1 MRISTILLLFIISLS
16 AAQAQNSLRGRI
28 TDQTSQEGLIGAIIY
43 LPDLRQGASTNET
56 GNFQINNLP
65 QGRFL
70 VQVRLV
76 GYGSFIRTVEVN
88 GATTF
93 DIALAPSVT
102 ELGTVLVTG
111 VSASTEM
118 RRNPIPTNVVS
129 NKEMQQ
135 RASTNVIDAIARTPG
150 ISQITTGAAIS
161 KPVIRGLSNNRV
173 VTLNNGMR
181 QEGQQW
187 GDEHGV
193 EIDELSVDRAEI
205 IKGPGSIMYGS
216 DAMAGVINFIAADPV
231 EEGKIIGSYAGNY
244 QTNNHLIGN
253 SIMNAGNLDGFNWQ
267 TRLSQ
272 KLAGNYRNRYDG
284 RVYNTGFKELN
295 LNGYVGVNKSWGFSH
310 LNFSTFNQRLGLTE
324 GERDPLGNFL
334 KVGEIDGEEAE
345 VPVTNDDLEGY
356 SIEEP
361 NQKVNHLRFALQN
374 NIIVGASR
382 FTLNLDWQRNK
393 RREFGHEHGH
403 EEEEPE
409 PVTEVHSDEDPS
421 LFFDLQTMGYDLK
434 YFLPDAGNWKTT
446 FGLSGMRQTNQNRGL
461 EFLIPEYRL
470 LDMGFFGF
478 TQYNTQ
484 NLHLS
489 GGLRFDRRTINSD
502 VLYLNDHAEPTADP
516 AEIAQ
521 TKFIGF
527 KRNFSNVSGSAG
539 ATYDF
544 SDKLA
549 GKLNVARGY
558 RAPNIAEL
566 ASNGRHEGTIR
577 YEIGNPDLNPETSLQ
592 LDAGLSLNTE
602 HITLDVNAF
611 YNRIQNYI
619 FPEKLAS
626 VLGGDSISD
635 PEDPAATFKYVQG
648 DARLFG
654 GEISIDVHPHPL
666 DWLHFQNSF
675 SLVRGIQSN
684 QPDSTRNL
692 PFIPAPRLQSE
703 IRLNFASRHNLIRNW
718 FTRLEVEHYF
728 NQNKAYTAF
737 GTETPTPGY
746 TLVNL
751 GAGLDVANGT
761 SSTLFSVYLA
771 ANNIFDRAYQSHLS
785 RLKYAAV
792 NEATGR
798 RGVFNLGRNI
808 SLKVI
813 VPLSFRK

>member
-1 MRISTILLLFIISLS
+1 MRIYACLLFFIFSVS
-16 AAQAQNSLRGRI
+16 VAQGQNSLRGHI
-28 TDQTSQEGLIGAIIY
+28 TDATNQEGLIGATIY
-43 LPDLRQGASTNET
+43 LPDIRQGAATNET
-56 GNFQINNLP
+56 GNFVINNLP
-65 QGRFL
+65 RGRFL

-76 GYGSFIRTVEVN
+76 GYGAVLRTIDIN
-88 GATTF
+88 GPTTF
-93 DIALAPSVT
+93 DVTLAPSVT

-118 RRNPIPTNVVS
+118 RRNPIPTDVVT
-129 NKEMQQ
+129 NQELQ
-135 RASTNVIDAIARTPG
+135 RQASTNVIDAIARTPG
-150 ISQITTGAAIS
+150 VSQITTGAAVS
-161 KPVIRGLSNNRV
+161 KPVIRGLSNTRV

-193 EIDELSVDRAEI
+193 EIDEYSVDRAEI

-231 EEGKIIGSYAGNY
+231 EEGKIIGSYIGNY

-253 SIMNAGNLDGFNWQ
+253 SVMNAGNLNGFNWQ

-284 RVYNTGFKELN
+284 PVYNTGFKELN

-310 LNFSTFNQRLGLTE
+310 LNFSSFNQRLGLTE
-324 GERDPLGNFL
+324 GERDPMGNFL
-334 KVGEIDGEEAE
+334 KIGEINGVEAE
-345 VPVTNDDLEGY
+345 VPVTDEDLQGY
-356 SIEEP
+356 QLAEP

-374 NIIVGASR
+374 NFIVGASR
-382 FTLNLDWQRNK
+382 FTLNLDWQRNR
-393 RREFGHEHGH
+393 RREFGHEH
-403 EEEEPE
+403 EEEHEPE
-409 PVTEVHSDEDPS
+409 PETEHTDEEDPS
-421 LFFDLQTMGYDLK
+421 LYFDLQTMGYDLK
-434 YFLPDAGNWKTT
+434 YFLPEVGNWKTT
-446 FGLSGMRQTNQNRGL
+446 FGINGMRQSNQNRGV

-470 LDMGFFGF
+470 LDVGFFGF
-478 TQYNTQ
+478 TQYNTD

-489 GGLRFDRRTINSD
+489 GGLRFDRRSIVSD
-502 VLYLNDHAEPTADP
+502 ALYLNREEAPTANP
-516 AEIAQ
+516 AEIAE
-521 TKFIGF
+521 TKFGGF

-544 SDKLA
+544 SDKLS

-558 RAPNIAEL
+558 RSPNIAEL

-577 YEIGNPDLNPETSLQ
+577 YEVGNPDLNPETSLQ
-592 LDAGLSLNTE
+592 LDAGLNLNTE
-602 HITLDVNAF
+602 HITVEVNGF
-611 YNRIQNYI
+611 HNSIQNYI
-619 FPEKLAS
+619 FPEKLLS

-648 DARLFG
+648 NARLYG

-675 SLVRGIQSN
+675 SLVRGIQAN

-703 IRLNFASRHNLIRNW
+703 IRINFNGQNNLVRNW
-718 FTRLEVEHYF
+718 FARLEVEHYF
-728 NQNKAYTAF
+728 TQNKAFTAF

-751 GAGLDVANGT
+751 GAGLDVPNGT
-761 SSTLFSVYLA
+761 SRTLFSLYLA

-798 RGVFNLGRNI
+798 QGIFNMGRNI
-808 SLKVI
+808 SLKLI